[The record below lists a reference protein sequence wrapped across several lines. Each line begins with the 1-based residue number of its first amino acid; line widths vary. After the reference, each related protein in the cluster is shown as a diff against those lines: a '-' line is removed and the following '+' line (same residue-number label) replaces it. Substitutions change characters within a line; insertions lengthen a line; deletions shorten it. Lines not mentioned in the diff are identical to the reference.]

1 MTRVFW
7 RMRRVLLFILRLEVG
22 TLRERWDVSK

>member
-7 RMRRVLLFILRLEVG
+7 GMRRVLLFILRLEVG
-22 TLRERWDVSK
+22 TLRERWDVRK